1 IPDNRGH
8 LTCPHFGSYP
18 SRTTELD
25 RIFRVANHSVTDA
38 TFWEPLRPSEAS
50 ATLPSS
56 VGRNSS
62 TPENSGVWHQA
73 FSPTTFA
80 TLASVLCRRR
90 DCIEMNWDTDEDED
104 EEEESRAG
112 DIVRPN
118 ENRANINLINSNDHA
133 HVTASEA
140 VSRPLSEIW
149 NGKQTTH
156 PIVVHKN
163 DSSVSRIQTYMS
175 PIPPSN
181 VSLLQSVVPEVPS
194 PKLWP
199 LPPEPVVDEL
209 PGSDTLQGREKP
221 QDRQSVVGCQ
231 TDFVDHLRA
240 AKLQMSSVGDR
251 SLPQPSY
258 IHSKATGALVVQPVT
273 STTVTSLP
281 CWNAPAA
288 GDRQLDFEL
297 PSLDLTQPMELLAST
312 VRPIS
317 SRTFFS
323 GLGVPTIVEE
333 EEEVSVD
340 YDTSL
345 MTSSMHR
352 PASEYLD
359 GAPVATVHHPTQ
371 ETPEED
377 YPLLRPDYLVNV
389 DRSEH
394 SSSGTTTKNNR
405 EFSPNLG
412 ENVEI
417 LRDSFV
423 ACPSL
428 LQHTTDESAHRSS
441 IPRGLP
447 LPAVLRWLESTQT
460 ANEQR
465 TAQSE
470 SLTGTNV
477 INSTAAHVSG
487 NIPVLSGPTFSD
499 RTTKQDPR
507 TISEEVRITR
517 TTNPDTVLVRL
528 RNTRRGENLGIQIK
542 PVFVDS
548 AKLSRET
555 NIQSNTT
562 DRVES
567 GLEVHHIMP
576 HGRVAKEG
584 CLSVGDRILSING
597 ISLAGMPFEKG
608 RDMFQAALSQP
619 ELVLEVLPRPAPG
632 NTTGQV
638 EPPCE
643 KPEKLCCRLIV
654 IDDQS
659 AKAKEAEA
667 QGKPRSDK
675 PAPPPPP
682 RRSPNTMLT
691 RFPAGVIPSLID
703 EYFQEK
709 TQCETDRHVT
719 VTEPRATATDHTPTL
734 PPKSSACYK
743 PTAPPMEE
751 CIEIYLQKGSNG
763 LGFSLTSRDHPVLKE
778 RVVCVKSILPGGAA
792 LLDGRLHPGDR
803 LVQVDGHDV
812 AILGQARAVHLLRE
826 KPVNSIVKLLVWREP
841 TATVSCGPD
850 VVAFPTAS
858 NKSLTKDAAIPA
870 APSSTKKVENLTDY
884 RIHSINPAHFKIF
897 DLHIPLPQTPTNP
910 PMENPS
916 ASSPVTLGVSVSV
929 RPSLPPHV
937 PLQASHREPDNSENA
952 VFVRTVIEGG
962 AAHSDGRLQVGDR
975 LLSIDGIPL
984 SGISGADALTRMKTV
999 IARNLAEKRPSVRL
1013 LIARLRVEPETSSE
1027 HEQRERIGDESMAS
1041 ATNTVSVE
1049 THSTGHVHNMPKHT
1063 QSMTHLS
1070 NVPPIPVKTSMVV
1083 AAEVHSS
1090 DGMQNSQ
1097 PNQPPTLS
1105 YSRKEPPLIPGRR
1118 NPQQELIQST
1128 GTTPTPFVQK
1138 SSPRRQ
1144 PKSTLSSA
1152 RDELSNRNKSKHHH
1166 THRQCRKPSHSAR
1179 SSRRKE
1185 RKPVYPIPGNAVAA
1199 TLPKYKF
1206 SNVPTE
1212 DSTGFRAAASDSS
1225 PPTLRRHPYTDNQVI
1240 PPFSASSPLIPS
1252 AKVRGFRKNHSASSC
1267 QHDSEETIS
1276 STDLN
1281 EDHNAGKPFRFALP
1295 KYHSSDTDLNGSST
1309 AFSDP
1314 ETERHSSAFRHP
1326 NHRRQVCTIVGPR
1339 YRYRENHPTCRVII
1353 QQPRID
1359 LSQMVLVPFDPD
1371 AWNGPVLKPRSSL
1384 KPEELTQISL
1394 DHQSSQCQY
1403 PAQIALMDVTS
1414 DSRQSTP
1421 ASRATAATHSAISKM
1436 SALSYDSDG
1445 GTSRKTSQSSGTDM
1459 SVKQTHRRLI
1469 GRILKLVKSGRH
1481 RRFSH
1486 NELSVSTQTDPPMVQ
1501 QPGPPDPAAM
1511 RTKPGLVNKLYVA
1524 SQTNPCSLG
1533 DEQAVAIA
1541 HQPADSYLL
1550 TSVPKTRTALSSQAP
1565 ISSGSHVTCT
1575 AFNTM
1580 SRNPSVLQ
1588 NPNSFSH
1595 HQTEWQAQ
1603 DHVYSTAK
1611 SEPNEVH
1618 GAPASMSGLSRTVPS
1633 LPTVFRG
1640 KDDQTGRPN
1649 HPYADLSFHQPA
1661 VGITNRPG
1669 SCAKGVQTTFVFPT
1683 VNLAQSSI
1691 NRLFDTDA
1699 SSCSTAYE
1707 SVQEVGL

>member
-1 IPDNRGH
+1 MKLTVCFGDTKVVVPCGSGELTIRDLAFSALKRLRHTLPKLDIHERVVVHSVTIARDGGILDWDDLVRDVLDDRELVTAHYSIATLANSTATTLTSATAEKDPTLPLNSTDQLFRHLCTPLVVDLCSDSGAGGSYHSGPQSNEASGSGESATGFPRLTATSGLVRTIAVSSPAACREPGNTLSASAVAEDSNLNGSSRSSSSLSLNMSSGSCNGHHTHSSNTWKQQEQSKTVGEEPVRKNSLPIPDNRGH
-8 LTCPHFGSYP
+8 LTCSHFGSHP

-38 TFWEPLRPSEAS
+38 TFWEPLRPSEPS

-56 VGRNSS
+56 AGRNSS
-62 TPENSGVWHQA
+62 TAENSGVWHQA

-104 EEEESRAG
+104 EEEGECRAG
-112 DIVRPN
+112 DVVRPN
-118 ENRANINLINSNDHA
+118 ENRGNLNFITSDDHA
-133 HVTASEA
+133 RVTSPKA

-156 PIVVHKN
+156 PMHKN
-163 DSSVSRIQTYMS
+163 DSSASRIQTYMS

-181 VSLLQSVVPEVPS
+181 VSLLQSVVPEA
-194 PKLWP
+194 
-199 LPPEPVVDEL
+199 PEPVVEEL
-209 PGSDTLQGREKP
+209 SGSDTLQGREKT

-231 TDFVDHLRA
+231 TDFVDHPSA
-240 AKLQMSSVGDR
+240 TKLQSSSVGDK

-258 IHSKATGALVVQPVT
+258 IHSKATGSLVVQSVT
-273 STTVTSLP
+273 STTATSLP
-281 CWNAPAA
+281 CWNSAAA
-288 GDRQLDFEL
+288 GGRQPDFEL
-297 PSLDLTQPMELLAST
+297 PSLDLTQPIELLTST
-312 VRPIS
+312 VKPLS

-345 MTSSMHR
+345 MTSSMHK

-359 GAPVATVHHPTQ
+359 GPPVATVHHLTQ

-377 YPLLRPDYLVNV
+377 YPLLRPDYFVNV

-394 SSSGTTTKNNR
+394 SSGGTTTKNNR
-405 EFSPNLG
+405 EFSPKLG
-412 ENVEI
+412 ENVES

-428 LQHTTDESAHRSS
+428 LQHTTDEISHRSS
-441 IPRGLP
+441 TPRGLP

-465 TAQSE
+465 AAQSE
-470 SLTGTNV
+470 SPTGTNV
-477 INSTAAHVSG
+477 ITSTALHVSG
-487 NIPVLSGPTFSD
+487 NIPVFSGPTFSD
-499 RTTKQDPR
+499 PKTKQEPRTTG
-507 TISEEVRITR
+507 EEVRVTR

-528 RNTRRGENLGIQIK
+528 LNTRRGENLGIQIK

-548 AKLSRET
+548 AKLPREA

-619 ELVLEVLPRPAPG
+619 ELVLEVLPRRAPG
-632 NTTGQV
+632 NTIGQV

-691 RFPAGVIPSLID
+691 RFPAGANPPFMD
-703 EYFQEK
+703 EYSQEK
-709 TQCETDRHVT
+709 TQCETDRHAI
-719 VTEPRATATDHTPTL
+719 VTEPKAAADHTPTL
-734 PPKSSACYK
+734 PPKSSAFYK
-743 PTAPPMEE
+743 PTALPMEE

-792 LLDGRLHPGDR
+792 LMDGRLHPGDR

-841 TATVSCGPD
+841 TATVSCGPE
-850 VVAFPTAS
+850 VVAAS
-858 NKSLTKDAAIPA
+858 NKSLTKDATIPA
-870 APSSTKKVENLTDY
+870 DQTSTKKVENLADY

-897 DLHIPLPQTPTNP
+897 DLYIPLPQTPTNP
-910 PMENPS
+910 PMENAS
-916 ASSPVTLGVSVSV
+916 TSSPVTLGVSVSV

-1013 LIARLRVEPETSSE
+1013 LIARLRVEPETSSA
-1027 HEQRERIGDESMAS
+1027 HERIGDGSMAS

-1049 THSTGHVHNMPKHT
+1049 THSTGHVQNMPKHT
-1063 QSMTHLS
+1063 QSM
-1070 NVPPIPVKTSMVV
+1070 
-1083 AAEVHSS
+1083 
-1090 DGMQNSQ
+1090 
-1097 PNQPPTLS
+1097 
-1105 YSRKEPPLIPGRR
+1105 
-1118 NPQQELIQST
+1118 
-1128 GTTPTPFVQK
+1128 
-1138 SSPRRQ
+1138 
-1144 PKSTLSSA
+1144 
-1152 RDELSNRNKSKHHH
+1152 
-1166 THRQCRKPSHSAR
+1166 
-1179 SSRRKE
+1179 
-1185 RKPVYPIPGNAVAA
+1185 
-1199 TLPKYKF
+1199 
-1206 SNVPTE
+1206 
-1212 DSTGFRAAASDSS
+1212 
-1225 PPTLRRHPYTDNQVI
+1225 
-1240 PPFSASSPLIPS
+1240 
-1252 AKVRGFRKNHSASSC
+1252 
-1267 QHDSEETIS
+1267 
-1276 STDLN
+1276 
-1281 EDHNAGKPFRFALP
+1281 
-1295 KYHSSDTDLNGSST
+1295 
-1309 AFSDP
+1309 
-1314 ETERHSSAFRHP
+1314 
-1326 NHRRQVCTIVGPR
+1326 
-1339 YRYRENHPTCRVII
+1339 
-1353 QQPRID
+1353 
-1359 LSQMVLVPFDPD
+1359 
-1371 AWNGPVLKPRSSL
+1371 
-1384 KPEELTQISL
+1384 
-1394 DHQSSQCQY
+1394 
-1403 PAQIALMDVTS
+1403 
-1414 DSRQSTP
+1414 
-1421 ASRATAATHSAISKM
+1421 
-1436 SALSYDSDG
+1436 
-1445 GTSRKTSQSSGTDM
+1445 
-1459 SVKQTHRRLI
+1459 
-1469 GRILKLVKSGRH
+1469 
-1481 RRFSH
+1481 
-1486 NELSVSTQTDPPMVQ
+1486 
-1501 QPGPPDPAAM
+1501 
-1511 RTKPGLVNKLYVA
+1511 
-1524 SQTNPCSLG
+1524 
-1533 DEQAVAIA
+1533 
-1541 HQPADSYLL
+1541 
-1550 TSVPKTRTALSSQAP
+1550 
-1565 ISSGSHVTCT
+1565 
-1575 AFNTM
+1575 
-1580 SRNPSVLQ
+1580 
-1588 NPNSFSH
+1588 
-1595 HQTEWQAQ
+1595 
-1603 DHVYSTAK
+1603 
-1611 SEPNEVH
+1611 
-1618 GAPASMSGLSRTVPS
+1618 
-1633 LPTVFRG
+1633 
-1640 KDDQTGRPN
+1640 
-1649 HPYADLSFHQPA
+1649 
-1661 VGITNRPG
+1661 
-1669 SCAKGVQTTFVFPT
+1669 
-1683 VNLAQSSI
+1683 
-1691 NRLFDTDA
+1691 
-1699 SSCSTAYE
+1699 
-1707 SVQEVGL
+1707 